1 MRGRRWPRTRGC
13 RVPVA
18 ACLPDCLTYLGYSR
32 LPPLLTPPLRNF
44 LAARLVLLL
53 DCRGDNHGWMG
64 EAAAEPGLSAGRLR
78 SQGAQ
83 ESSDCDVRSWS

>member
-1 MRGRRWPRTRGC
+1 VRGRQWPRTRGC

-18 ACLPDCLTYLGYSR
+18 VCLPDCLTYLDVKR
-32 LPPLLTPPLRNF
+32 LLPLLIPFLRKL